1 MSHAPKLVAIVRL
14 RVYKMLHR
22 GILGVQMRQILIP
35 AAVLVLA
42 LAACGKKQDGAGG
55 PGGPGGGAPQ
65 VTVAYPLV
73 KPIVDWDDYVGRFE
87 AIRETEV
94 RPRVS
99 GYIKSINFRDGQ
111 FARVGQ
117 LLFVI
122 DPRPFE
128 AVLAQAKADAQRLRA
143 ASEVARTTFARTKTL
158 LEANAVSKEEFEQA
172 EATYKQAEA
181 SVAAGD
187 ATVRARALDVEFTRV
202 TAPIA
207 GRLSDRR
214 LDVGNYVTAGTSVL
228 TTIVAL
234 DPIYFTFTGSEAV
247 YLKYQRA
254 NRAGTRPSSRISP
267 NPVDIKLGDEN
278 EYRWR
283 GKMNFVDNALDQ
295 GSGTIR
301 GRAEVRNPDGFLTPG
316 MFGHM
321 RLLGSGAYNGMLI
334 PEDAIVTDQSRK
346 AALVVGKDDKVEQR
360 VVELGPI
367 VDGLRVVR
375 SGLKPT
381 DRVVIAGVQRGRP
394 GTKVTIKQGRII
406 PPAPGTGPQVPLVN
420 EPPATSATSAA
431 AAR

>member
-1 MSHAPKLVAIVRL
+1 
-14 RVYKMLHR
+14 
-22 GILGVQMRQILIP
+22 MRTS
-35 AAVLVLA
+35 LVLA
-42 LAACGKKQDGAGG
+42 AVTAVALVGGCAKKQEGAGG
-55 PGGPGGGAPQ
+55 PGGPGGPPPQ
-65 VTVAYPLV
+65 VTVATPLI

-111 FARVGQ
+111 FAKAGQ

-122 DPRPFE
+122 DPRPFQ
-128 AVLAQAKADAQRLRA
+128 AALDQAKADTQRLRA
-143 ASEVARTTFARTKTL
+143 AAEVARTVFARNKTL
-158 LEANAVSKEEFEQA
+158 LEANAVSKEEYENA
-172 EATYKQAEA
+172 EATYKQAQA
-181 SVAAGD
+181 SVASGE

-207 GRLSDRR
+207 GRMSDRR
-214 LDVGNYVTAGTSVL
+214 LDVGNYVTAGTTVL
-228 TTIVAL
+228 TTVVAL
-234 DPIYFTFTGSEAV
+234 DPIYFAFTGSEAV

-254 NRAGTRPSSRISP
+254 NRAGTRPSSRVAP
-267 NPVDIKLGDEN
+267 NPVDIRLGDES
-278 EYRWR
+278 EYRWHGR
-283 GKMNFVDNALDQ
+283 MNFVDNALDQ

-301 GRAEVRNPDGFLTPG
+301 ARAEVHNPDGFLTPG
-316 MFGHM
+316 MFGHL

-334 PEDAIVTDQSRK
+334 PEEAVVTDQTRK
-346 AALVVGKDDKVEQR
+346 AVLVVGEGDKVEQR

-375 SGLKPT
+375 SGIKAT

-394 GTKVTIKQGRII
+394 GTKVSIKQGKIV
-406 PPAPGTGPQVPLVN
+406 PPAPGTGPQVPDVT

>member
-1 MSHAPKLVAIVRL
+1 MRTSL
-14 RVYKMLHR
+14 
-22 GILGVQMRQILIP
+22 IL
-35 AAVLVLA
+35 AAVTAVALVGGCA
-42 LAACGKKQDGAGG
+42 KKEDGAGG
-55 PGGPGGGAPQ
+55 PGGPGGPPPQ
-65 VTVAYPLV
+65 VTVATPLI

-111 FARVGQ
+111 FAKAGQ

-122 DPRPFE
+122 DPRPFQ
-128 AVLAQAKADAQRLRA
+128 AALDQAKADTQRLRA
-143 ASEVARTTFARTKTL
+143 AAEVARTVFARNKTL
-158 LEANAVSKEEFEQA
+158 LEANAVSKEEYENA
-172 EATYKQAEA
+172 EATYKQAQA
-181 SVAAGD
+181 SVASGE

-207 GRLSDRR
+207 GRMSDRR
-214 LDVGNYVTAGTSVL
+214 LDVGNYVTAGTTVL
-228 TTIVAL
+228 TTVVAL
-234 DPIYFTFTGSEAV
+234 DPIYFAFTGSEAV

-254 NRAGTRPSSRISP
+254 NRAGTRPSSRVAP
-267 NPVDIKLGDEN
+267 NPVDIRLGDES
-278 EYRWR
+278 EYRWHGR
-283 GKMNFVDNALDQ
+283 MNFVDNALDQ

-301 GRAEVRNPDGFLTPG
+301 ARAEVHNPDGFLTPG
-316 MFGHM
+316 MFGHL

-334 PEDAIVTDQSRK
+334 PEEAVVTDQTRK
-346 AALVVGKDDKVEQR
+346 AVLVVGEGDKVEQR

-375 SGLKPT
+375 SGIKAT

-394 GTKVTIKQGRII
+394 GTKVSIKQGKIV
-406 PPAPGTGPQVPLVN
+406 PPAPGTGPQVPDVT